1 MDRHTENFGL
11 LRDVETGNIISLA
24 LNYDNNIA
32 LISKGYPSDVTREN
46 DGLIRFF
53 RDFILNGQEKMKDII
68 YG

>member
-53 RDFILNGQEKMKDII
+53 RDFILNGQEKMKEIV